1 MKSALSFI
9 QIIILALCAQ
19 TVNAVGPG
27 QSMQILQP
35 SINVPT
41 TKFFDGS
48 KRITL
53 NAFRG
58 HFVIV
63 NFWASW
69 CPPCIN
75 EMPSLDRLAEKL
87 AKDNFMVIAISQDE
101 GAIKQGDCQINGSHF
116 LNIAPFE
123 PLMGIIMAA
132 I

>member
-58 HFVIV
+58 TLLLLIFGPVGARHVLTRCHHLIG
-63 NFWASW
+63 
-69 CPPCIN
+69 
-75 EMPSLDRLAEKL
+75 
-87 AKDNFMVIAISQDE
+87 SQR
-101 GAIKQGDCQINGSHF
+101 S
-116 LNIAPFE
+116 
-123 PLMGIIMAA
+123 
-132 I
+132 